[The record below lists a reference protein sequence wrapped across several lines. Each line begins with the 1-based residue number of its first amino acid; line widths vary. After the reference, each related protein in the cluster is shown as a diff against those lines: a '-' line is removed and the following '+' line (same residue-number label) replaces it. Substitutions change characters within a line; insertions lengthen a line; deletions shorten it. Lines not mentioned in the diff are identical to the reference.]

1 MQPQGLDLIDIIH
14 KGAIATYPLIL
25 LSIVSVAVVF
35 ERLWSLRNIGAITLR
50 VTESI
55 LEPIKKGQR
64 DLAIAICKQNS
75 HSPAGRIFLNILER
89 DAGARL
95 EVANSI
101 AAEAMFEE
109 NQKLKKHL
117 WILGTVASSAPFIGL
132 LGTVVGIIKSFE
144 SMAIAG
150 TGGFAVV
157 AAGISEALVATALG
171 LAVAIIAVIF
181 YNYFQTRISTLNG
194 LFRIQVG
201 KIRPEHE
208 RVRNSMAITPLGGN
222 DDSSE
227 IVAEINITPLTDI
240 FLVLLIIFMI
250 TSSAMIESGGK
261 INLPKAVATQSES
274 RGTTVTITPKHEIF
288 VDQKVVKEENLEKTL
303 QDALTTRADKTV
315 ILRGDKD
322 VLLGD
327 TVKVMSIIKRA
338 GASEIAIAAEAERKV
353 R

>member
-25 LSIVSVAVVF
+25 MSIVSVAVVF
-35 ERLWSLRNIGAITLR
+35 ERLWSLRNISSATIR

-75 HSPAGRIFLNILER
+75 QCPAGRIFLSVLDREAAGLEIANNIATE
-89 DAGARL
+89 
-95 EVANSI
+95 S
-101 AAEAMFEE
+101 MFEE
-109 NQKLKKHL
+109 TQKLRKHL

-171 LAVAIIAVIF
+171 LGVAIVAVIF
-181 YNYFQTRISTLNG
+181 YNYFQTRIATLNG

-201 KIRPEHE
+201 KVLH
-208 RVRNSMAITPLGGN
+208 
-222 DDSSE
+222 
-227 IVAEINITPLTDI
+227 NIG
-240 FLVLLIIFMI
+240 V
-250 TSSAMIESGGK
+250 
-261 INLPKAVATQSES
+261 
-274 RGTTVTITPKHEIF
+274 
-288 VDQKVVKEENLEKTL
+288 
-303 QDALTTRADKTV
+303 
-315 ILRGDKD
+315 
-322 VLLGD
+322 
-327 TVKVMSIIKRA
+327 
-338 GASEIAIAAEAERKV
+338 
-353 R
+353 